1 MIPFPFE
8 RYTLGNGLKVLIQ
21 PDRQTPMVA
30 VNLLYDV
37 GARDENPQWTGLAH
51 LLEHL
56 MFEGSRHI
64 PNYDQPLQLAGG
76 INNAFTN
83 NDLTNYYCV
92 LPAANLSTALWL
104 ESDRMCNLS
113 LSEHKVEVQRKVV
126 VEEFRQRY
134 LNQPY
139 GDLLALSREL
149 SYTTHPYRWPTI
161 GKNIEHIEQVPRQT
175 IHEFYKEHYGPN
187 RCTLVLS
194 GNVNPDSALKEIE
207 YWFGDLPAQ
216 AQNKKPFPVEPPQT
230 QARIKEVKRAVPE
243 HALWMGWH
251 MPGRNHADFKAL
263 DLFSDA
269 LSGSA
274 AGYTMDELIRKR
286 GLLNQGGFYVS
297 GSADPGQ
304 FLFSATLREGKNP
317 EQVAAEIQSFL
328 FEIAEHRLT
337 QDDLTRATEKMATS
351 NAFSDASVQNRA
363 LRLATAEWLGD
374 AQTLNTEWEEYAQI
388 TVDDVR
394 NAAHRY
400 LNPENSS
407 TLLYLSESN
416 A

>member
-1 MIPFPFE
+1 
-8 RYTLGNGLKVLIQ
+8 
-21 PDRQTPMVA
+21 
-30 VNLLYDV
+30 
-37 GARDENPQWTGLAH
+37 
-51 LLEHL
+51 
-56 MFEGSRHI
+56 
-64 PNYDQPLQLAGG
+64 
-76 INNAFTN
+76 
-83 NDLTNYYCV
+83 
-92 LPAANLSTALWL
+92 
-104 ESDRMCNLS
+104 
-113 LSEHKVEVQRKVV
+113 
-126 VEEFRQRY
+126 
-134 LNQPY
+134 
-139 GDLLALSREL
+139 
-149 SYTTHPYRWPTI
+149 
-161 GKNIEHIEQVPRQT
+161 
-175 IHEFYKEHYGPN
+175 
-187 RCTLVLS
+187 
-194 GNVNPDSALKEIE
+194 
-207 YWFGDLPAQ
+207 
-216 AQNKKPFPVEPPQT
+216 
-230 QARIKEVKRAVPE
+230 
-243 HALWMGWH
+243 
-251 MPGRNHADFKAL
+251 
-263 DLFSDA
+263 
-269 LSGSA
+269 
-274 AGYTMDELIRKR
+274 R